1 MRLVHLT
8 GGALLAALVAVPSL
22 ASGQTNPPPS
32 GGSTGNSPSIQIGAT
47 IFYDYTATTE
57 PKSKDADGNT
67 ITSNAF
73 NVTRSYINV
82 TGHISDVVSFRLT
95 PDITRSG
102 DTGSTLNGAL
112 VFRIKYAYAQFD
124 LSQWTGKWRN
134 TFVRAGAQPTPYL
147 DYMEGIYR
155 YRFQGPIFAE
165 RESFEGATLLT
176 SSDVGASFHT
186 TFPGN
191 FGDFHAG
198 VYNGEGSTRAE
209 ANDQKSVQIR
219 ATVRPIAYS
228 TSQVGGRSLG
238 VTVFY
243 DADAYQRS
251 AARRRF
257 LLSLTVEHKRLNA
270 GFELLDAQDQPSR
283 FRSEIGSRGWSFWAT
298 PFVKERGNGLEGL
311 IRVDRFRP
319 NNNLSGQEKQ
329 RVIAGIAYWFPHP
342 GVPATAALL
351 FDVERVTFSGFPS
364 TPAAASQQ
372 RVAVHGLIN
381 F

>member
-1 MRLVHLT
+1 MRLVRLT
-8 GGALLAALVAVPSL
+8 RGALLAVFVAIPSL

-32 GGSTGNSPSIQIGAT
+32 GGGTGNPPSTQVGAT
-47 IFYDYTATTE
+47 IFYDYTATTD

-82 TGHISDVVSFRLT
+82 TGNISDVVSFRLT

-102 DTGSTLNGAL
+102 DPGSTLNGAL
-112 VFRIKYAYAQFD
+112 VLRIKYAYAQFD

-134 TFVRAGAQPTPYL
+134 TWVRAGAQQTPYI

-155 YRFQGPIFAE
+155 YRFQGTLFAE
-165 RESFEGATLLT
+165 RESFESASLLT
-176 SSDVGASFHT
+176 SADVGASFHT

-209 ANDQKSVQIR
+209 ANDRKSVQIR

-243 DADAYQRS
+243 DADAYQQS

-257 LLSLTVEHKRLNA
+257 VTSLTVEHKRLNA
-270 GFELLDAQDQPSR
+270 GFEFLDAQDQASR
-283 FRSEIGSRGWSFWAT
+283 FRSEIGSRGWSVWAT

-311 IRVDRFRP
+311 IRIDRFMP
-319 NNNLSGQEKQ
+319 NKTLSAQEKQ
-329 RVIAGIAYWFPHP
+329 RVIAGVAYWFPHP

-351 FDVERVTFSGFPS
+351 FDVEQVTFSGFPS
-364 TPAAASQQ
+364 TPANARQQ
-372 RVAVHGLIN
+372 RIAVHGLIN